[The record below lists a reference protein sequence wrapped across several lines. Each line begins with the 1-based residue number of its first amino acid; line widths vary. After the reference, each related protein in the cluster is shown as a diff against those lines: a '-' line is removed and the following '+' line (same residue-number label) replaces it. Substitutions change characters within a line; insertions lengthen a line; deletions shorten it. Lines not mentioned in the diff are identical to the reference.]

1 MSSIPSVSPA
11 TTQPA
16 AGTTPSSGTVDR
28 SILSKDD
35 FLKLFI
41 AQMSNQ
47 DPTSASSNDPNQMM
61 QTMSQF
67 SIIEQLT
74 NLNTAIGA
82 LTLSEKATE
91 AASMLGKTVSYADPS
106 DPTGNT
112 IKQGVVDKVL
122 MSGKDVQVKLNGVA
136 LPVPVSA
143 LTEIDN
149 TSSTTTTG
157 TATTP

>member
-1 MSSIPSVSPA
+1 MSSISSVSPA
-11 TTQPA
+11 SAPPA
-16 AGTTPSSGTVDR
+16 AGAPAGSAKTDR

-41 AQMSNQ
+41 AQMRNQ

-74 NLNTAIGA
+74 NLNTALTS
-82 LTLSEKATE
+82 LTLSQKATE
-91 AASMLGKTVSYADPS
+91 AASMLGKAVSYTDAK
-106 DPTGNT
+106 GNT
-112 IKQGVVDKVL
+112 LQGVVDKVL
-122 MSGKDVQVKLNGVA
+122 MNGTDVQVQLKGVTQPIS
-136 LPVPVSA
+136 LSA
-143 LTEIDN
+143 LTEIDTN
-149 TSSTTTTG
+149 STGT